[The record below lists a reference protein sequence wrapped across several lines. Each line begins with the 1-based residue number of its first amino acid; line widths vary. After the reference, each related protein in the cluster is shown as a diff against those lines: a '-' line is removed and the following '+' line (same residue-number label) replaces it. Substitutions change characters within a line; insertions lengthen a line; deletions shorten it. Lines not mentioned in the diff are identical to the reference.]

1 MVFFLWTLP
10 GASIMYG
17 LSLGVQRMNKT
28 LPGPACALLSGLNA
42 ATVGIV
48 AFSAI
53 QLARMAITDR
63 LTRLLVLFGGC
74 ASLCYSALWYS
85 PVLLACAA
93 LTTLVWDTCAGP
105 LGRKWRRIRRRS
117 VNHPEPEAGIIDT
130 AIPTLADIVKT
141 DPGAEHIGA
150 DREPGSASKGFF
162 PKNIS
167 KPTVQDVATHALPA
181 KIGFLIIGL
190 FFAAFAIVMTLRGVL
205 HHSPLIFSL
214 FNNMLL
220 AGTIV
225 FGGDSVIIALLR
237 DYVVQ
242 PGWVSPR
249 DFLLGLAVIQAL
261 PGPNSNFGVFLGA
274 LVLTGPASTKSI
286 PTIFGGLLAFIGLFS
301 PALSL
306 ATGFQSLWQSS
317 RRNRVVKSVV
327 RGVTATAVG
336 FVFTAVFRL
345 WQNGYLRGAQNVS
358 LSQEPWWLVVGATSF
373 TVVAWLSLC
382 RRPLPYLVE
391 ELPGCVGGPQ

>member
-28 LPGPACALLSGLNA
+28 LPDPACALLSGLNA

-85 PVLLACAA
+85 PVLLVCAA
-93 LTTLVWDTCAGP
+93 LTTLVWDSCAGP

-117 VNHPEPEAGIIDT
+117 ANHQEPEAGIIDT
-130 AIPTLADIVKT
+130 TIPADIV
-141 DPGAEHIGA
+141 PGAEHIGA
-150 DREPGSASKGFF
+150 DSEPASASRGCS
-162 PKNIS
+162 PANVS

-190 FFAAFAIVMTLRGVL
+190 FFATFAIVMTFRGVL
-205 HHSPLIFSL
+205 HHPPLIFSL

-225 FGGDSVIIALLR
+225 FGGGSVIIALLR

-286 PTIFGGLLAFIGLFS
+286 PTIFGGLLAFIGLFT

-306 ATGFQSLWQSS
+306 AIGFQILWQSS
-317 RRNRVVKSVV
+317 RKNQVVKSVV

-373 TVVAWLSLC
+373 TVVAWFSVPPPAAILGGGIAGLC
-382 RRPLPYLVE
+382 WWAAVKR
-391 ELPGCVGGPQ
+391 